1 VPRSEAIRSCDP
13 RDEVIQT
20 PSYVERGAAIR
31 REAKQLVLEFMRTS
45 SACQP
50 GRGGLR
56 LAEIF
61 RECGFDW
68 GNYSKA
74 TSSNQ
79 QYWVVAPVR
88 GLKA

>member
-1 VPRSEAIRSCDP
+1 M
-13 RDEVIQT
+13 
-20 PSYVERGAAIR
+20 PSYVDRGAAIR
-31 REAKQLVLEFMRTS
+31 SHAKKLVLEFMRSS

-50 GRGGLR
+50 GREGLR

-68 GNYSKA
+68 GNYPRA

-79 QYWVVAPVR
+79 QYWVVALVR
-88 GLKA
+88 ELEAEHTVEQVAPSGPWRLK